1 MITLADESLRELAEQ
16 VQKMNNHLEEQSE
29 KFVTLNAHVEEQ
41 SKKFT
46 TLKNRVAL
54 YKTEIETLHEN
65 YDAAQNAVLNLN
77 QTNTSLLASFTNS
90 AEKTA
95 KILETLNERSLKEID
110 ARQKLEKKV
119 AKDQIEMQQ
128 KLQVSIDA
136 VTTAMQN
143 QTQAQNP
150 QDAEEMI
157 RKEKERVEAFKKL
170 QEEYGKFTKK
180 EFEASDTLDTRSRIL
195 SVAIARY
202 KDQTG
207 DRKLPFF
214 EGMSLYLDEGGTKA
228 EYLAQFLTSTRE
240 ELKLF
245 GVEVASVRKF
255 MYGFLPPGTFRLVN
269 KFASTLNFIG
279 GTMRTLKADAEGT
292 GNILTTTLFSGTID
306 KKGLRRLKERRKDL
320 TTKIGKT
327 KSEKEKQEK
336 LMKDPS
342 LSQLDRDAA
351 KKQFEYLEGI
361 EKELREERKK
371 GDAKIKKQGNFLAKQ
386 LNKGFG
392 ISIPILNLQKYAE
405 KGLEY
410 NERITQGYEKFIEKQ
425 DEIIKNAN
433 NRYTKGQQFQARI
446 KKFVVQ
452 VSRFLLMAS
461 MYILLF
467 SFLFIFIKKFFEANS
482 ERIKEFYGIVSG
494 IFEWLLGTVVNG
506 VIDTIS
512 GISTVISGL
521 TEGKVG
527 KVFDGVIEIV
537 WGLLQILGGV
547 VGTLF
552 AGALSVIGALV
563 YSLGVGFLE
572 WSKGILEGK
581 GFKMLGDIVALLI
594 AAKLLLFTIS
604 LLPVSLPFIIVA
616 ALGVVIFAAVRKI
629 ISAIPGMAEGGVSA
643 GGLTIVGEKGPELV
657 NLPKGSRVHSNA
669 DSRKMTGS
677 TVNNFNITINA
688 KDSSKAEMRRMA
700 DEIGRMI
707 SSKINR
713 STSSSTFR

>member
-1 MITLADESLRELAEQ
+1 MITLADESLRGLAEQ
-16 VQKMNNHLEEQSE
+16 VQKMNNHL
-29 KFVTLNAHVEEQ
+29 EEQ

-65 YDAAQNAVLNLN
+65 YDAAQNAVINLN

-95 KILETLNERSLKEID
+95 KMLEEINERSLKEID

-119 AKDQIEMQQ
+119 AKDQIEIQQ

-143 QTQAQNP
+143 QAQANNT

-157 RKEKERVEAFKKL
+157 RQEKARVEAFKRL

-214 EGMSLYLDEGGTKA
+214 EGMSLYLEEGGTKA

-245 GVEVASVRKF
+245 GVEVGSVRKF

-320 TTKIGKT
+320 TEKITKT
-327 KSEKEKQEK
+327 KKEKNIQK
-336 LMKDPS
+336 GRMGDAS

-405 KGLEY
+405 KGAEY
-410 NERITQGYEKFIEKQ
+410 NEKATQAYENFIKNQ

-433 NRYTKGQQFQARI
+433 NRYTKGQQFRARI

-452 VSRFLLMAS
+452 AGRFLLMAS

-467 SFLFIFIKKFFEANS
+467 SILFIFIKKFFEANS
-482 ERIKEFYGIVSG
+482 ERIKDFYTKISG
-494 IFEWLLGTVVNG
+494 IFDWLFGRVVNG
-506 VIDTIS
+506 VIETIN
-512 GISTVISGL
+512 GISTVITGL
-521 TEGKVG
+521 LNGDVG
-527 KVFDGVIEIV
+527 KVFEGVIGIV
-537 WGLLQILGGV
+537 LGLGEVLVGV

-552 AGALSVIGALV
+552 MGAVSVIGALV
-563 YSLGVGFLE
+563 YSLGVGFLD
-572 WSKGILEGK
+572 WSKGVLEGK
-581 GFKMLGDIVALLI
+581 GFKMLGDIVALII
-594 AAKLLLFTIS
+594 AAKALLFIIS
-604 LLPVSLPFIIVA
+604 LLPVSLPFILVA
-616 ALGVVIFAAVRKI
+616 ALGVVIYGAVRMLLKSI
-629 ISAIPGMAEGGVSA
+629 GFKAEGGKIQTP
-643 GGLTIVGEKGPELV
+643 LTVVGEKGPEIMV
-657 NLPKGSRVHSNA
+657 GRQGSNIISNA
-669 DSRKMTGS
+669 DSKKMLGGKTI
-677 TVNNFNITINA
+677 NNFNITINA
-688 KDSSKAEMRRMA
+688 KDTSKAEMRRMA

>member
-1 MITLADESLRELAEQ
+1 VIALSDEFRGLAEQ
-16 VQKMNNHLEEQSE
+16 VQKMNKHLEEQSE
-29 KFVTLNAHVEEQ
+29 KFVTLNAHIEQQ

-46 TLKNRVAL
+46 TLKNRVAG
-54 YKTEIETLHEN
+54 YKTEIETLGKN
-65 YDAAQNAVLNLN
+65 YDAAQVAVGQLNK
-77 QTNTSLLASFTNS
+77 TNTSLLASFTDS
-90 AEKTA
+90 ADKTA
-95 KILETLNERSLKEID
+95 KILETLNERSEKEIE
-110 ARQKLEKKV
+110 ARQKLEEKFT
-119 AKDQIEMQQ
+119 KDQIEMQQ

-143 QTQAQNP
+143 QAQTQNP

-170 QEEYGKFTKK
+170 QEEYGKFVKK
-180 EFEASDTLDTRSRIL
+180 EIEANENLDTRSRIL
-195 SVAIARY
+195 GVAIAKY
-202 KDQTG
+202 KKETG

-214 EGMSLYLDEGGTKA
+214 EGMSLYLEEGGTRA

-240 ELKLF
+240 ELKVF

-306 KKGLRRLKERRKDL
+306 KKGLRRL
-320 TTKIGKT
+320 T
-327 KSEKEKQEK
+327 EKEEELTGQIGQTETEFKKQ
-336 LMKDPS
+336 LNLSTDAS
-342 LSQLDRDAA
+342 ISQLDRDAA
-351 KKQFEYLEGI
+351 KEQAEYLEGI
-361 EKELREERKK
+361 LDELKEEKK
-371 GDAKIKKQGNFLAKQ
+371 GVQQKLKKRGNILARQ
-386 LNKGFG
+386 LEKGFG
-392 ISIPILNLQKYAE
+392 ISKPILNLQYYAE
-405 KGLEY
+405 KGLEF
-410 NERITQGYEKFIEKQ
+410 NEKMTQGYEKFIEKQ

-433 NRYTKGQQFQARI
+433 NTYTKGQQFRARI
-446 KKFVVQ
+446 KKIAVQ

-494 IFEWLLGTVVNG
+494 IFEWLLGTVVSG

-512 GISTVISGL
+512 GISAVISGL
-521 TEGKVG
+521 LKGDVG
-527 KVFDGVIEIV
+527 KVFEGV
-537 WGLLQILGGV
+537 LQIVIGV
-547 VGTLF
+547 GKVLIGVAGTLF

-581 GFKMLGDIVALLI
+581 GFKMLGDIVALII
-594 AAKLLLFTIS
+594 AAKALLFIIS
-604 LLPVSLPFIIVA
+604 LLPVSLPFILVA

-629 ISAIPGMAEGGVSA
+629 ISVIPGMAEGGVSA
-643 GGLTIVGEKGPELV
+643 GGLTIVGERGPELV
-657 NLPKGSRVHSNA
+657 NLPKGSRVHSNT

-713 STSSSTFR
+713 STSSSTLR

>member
-1 MITLADESLRELAEQ
+1 MITLADDLSDILRKTNLIKDEVDLLKKNYKA
-16 VQKMNNHLEEQSE
+16 
-29 KFVTLNAHVEEQ
+29 VT
-41 SKKFT
+41 T
-46 TLKNRVAL
+46 
-54 YKTEIETLHEN
+54 
-65 YDAAQNAVLNLN
+65 AVLELKR
-77 QTNTSLLASFTNS
+77 TNTELLEGITENAKQST
-90 AEKTA
+90 
-95 KILETLNERSLKEID
+95 KILEAMSERTMKAAQVKIETDKKQAQIVKAINKTQVQMRNDFIKENKKLK
-110 ARQKLEKKV
+110 KS
-119 AKDQIEMQQ
+119 IE
-128 KLQVSIDA
+128 A

-143 QTQAQNP
+143 QAQAQNS

-157 RKEKERVEAFKKL
+157 RQEKKRVEAFKEL
-170 QEEYGKFTKK
+170 QEEYGKFVKK
-180 EFEASDTLDTRSRIL
+180 EIQANENLDTRSRIL
-195 SVAIARY
+195 GVAIAKY
-202 KDQTG
+202 KKETG

-214 EGMSLYLDEGGTKA
+214 EGMSLYLEEGGTKA

-240 ELKLF
+240 ELKIF

-306 KKGLRRLKERRKDL
+306 KKGLRRL
-320 TTKIGKT
+320 T
-327 KSEKEKQEK
+327 EKEEELTGQIGQTETEFKKQ
-336 LMKDPS
+336 LNLSTDAS
-342 LSQLDRDAA
+342 ISQLDRDAA
-351 KKQFEYLEGI
+351 KEQAEYLEGI
-361 EKELREERKK
+361 LNELKEEKK
-371 GDAKIKKQGNFLAKQ
+371 GVQQKLKKRGNILARQ
-386 LNKGFG
+386 LEKGFG
-392 ISIPILNLQKYAE
+392 LQTFRKYSE

-425 DEIIKNAN
+425 DKIIKNAN
-433 NRYTKGQQFQARI
+433 NTYTKGQQFRARI
-446 KKFVVQ
+446 KKIAVQ

-494 IFEWLLGTVVNG
+494 IFEWLLGTVVSG

-512 GISTVISGL
+512 GISAVISGL
-521 TEGKVG
+521 LKGDVG
-527 KVFDGVIEIV
+527 KVFEGV
-537 WGLLQILGGV
+537 LQIVIGV
-547 VGTLF
+547 GKVLIGVAGTLF

-581 GFKMLGDIVALLI
+581 GFKMLGDIVALII
-594 AAKLLLFTIS
+594 AAKALLFIIS
-604 LLPVSLPFIIVA
+604 LLPVSLPFILVA

-629 ISAIPGMAEGGVSA
+629 ISVIPGFAEGGVSA
-643 GGLTIVGEKGPELV
+643 GGLAVVGEKGPELV
-657 NLPKGSRVHSNA
+657 NLPKGSRVHSNT

-700 DEIGRMI
+700 DEIGKMI

-713 STSSSTFR
+713 STSSSILR

>member
-1 MITLADESLRELAEQ
+1 MITLADESLRGLAEQ
-16 VQKMNNHLEEQSE
+16 VQKMNKHLEEQSE
-29 KFVTLNAHVEEQ
+29 KFATLNAHIEQ
-41 SKKFT
+41 QSNKFR

-77 QTNTSLLASFTNS
+77 RTNTDLLVSFTNS
-90 AEKTA
+90 ADKTA
-95 KILETLNERSLKEID
+95 EILEKINDRSIKEVK
-110 ARQKLEKKV
+110 ARKKLEKKF
-119 AKDQIEMQQ
+119 AKEQIEIQQ
-128 KLQVSIDA
+128 KLQVSIEA

-143 QTQAQNP
+143 QAQAQNP

-157 RKEKERVEAFKKL
+157 RKEKERVEAFKQL
-170 QEEYGKFTKK
+170 QEEYGKFVKK
-180 EFEASDTLDTRSRIL
+180 EIQANENLDTRSRIL
-195 SVAIARY
+195 GVAIAKY
-202 KDQTG
+202 KKETG

-214 EGMSLYLDEGGTKA
+214 EGMSLYLEEGGTKA

-240 ELKLF
+240 ELKVF

-306 KKGLRRLKERRKDL
+306 KKGLRRLSARRDEL
-320 TTKIGKT
+320 TGQIGETKT
-327 KSEKEKQEK
+327 KFQEQ
-336 LMKDPS
+336 LNLSTDAS
-342 LSQLDRDAA
+342 ISQLDRDAA
-351 KKQFEYLEGI
+351 KQQAEYLEGI
-361 EKELREERKK
+361 LNELKEEKK
-371 GDAKIKKQGNFLAKQ
+371 GVKQKLKKRGNILAKILEN
-386 LNKGFG
+386 GFG
-392 ISIPILNLQKYAE
+392 LQTFRKYSE

-433 NRYTKGQQFQARI
+433 NAYTKGQQFRARI
-446 KKFVVQ
+446 KKIAVQ
-452 VSRFLLMAS
+452 VGRFLLMAS

-482 ERIKEFYGIVSG
+482 ERIKKFYEIVSG
-494 IFEWLLGTVVNG
+494 IFKWLFGTVVSG

-512 GISTVISGL
+512 GISKVITGL
-521 TEGKVG
+521 LGGKVG
-527 KVFDGVIEIV
+527 KVFEGVIEIV
-537 WGLLQILGGV
+537 WGLLQVLGGLAL
-547 VGTLF
+547 TAL
-552 AGALSVIGALV
+552 AGALSVVGALG
-563 YSLGVGFLE
+563 YSLLMQGIEWGIGFFKADAFLKRVGDL
-572 WSKGILEGK
+572 
-581 GFKMLGDIVALLI
+581 VALVL
-594 AAKLLLFTIS
+594 AVKALLFIIS
-604 LLPVSLPFIIVA
+604 LLPVSLPFILVA

-629 ISAIPGMAEGGVSA
+629 ISVIPGFAEGGVSA
-643 GGLTIVGEKGPELV
+643 GGLAVVGEKGPELV
-657 NLPKGSRVHSNA
+657 NLPKGSRVHSNT

-688 KDSSKAEMRRMA
+688 RDSSKAEMRRMA

-713 STSSSTFR
+713 STSSSTLR

>member
-1 MITLADESLRELAEQ
+1 MITLADDLSDILRKTNLIKDEVDLLKKNYKA
-16 VQKMNNHLEEQSE
+16 
-29 KFVTLNAHVEEQ
+29 VT
-41 SKKFT
+41 T
-46 TLKNRVAL
+46 
-54 YKTEIETLHEN
+54 
-65 YDAAQNAVLNLN
+65 AVLELKR
-77 QTNTSLLASFTNS
+77 TNTELLEGITENAKQST
-90 AEKTA
+90 
-95 KILETLNERSLKEID
+95 KILEEMSERTMKAALAKIETDKKQAQIVKAINKTQVQMRNDFIKENKKLK
-110 ARQKLEKKV
+110 KS
-119 AKDQIEMQQ
+119 IE
-128 KLQVSIDA
+128 A

-143 QTQAQNP
+143 QAQAQNS

-157 RKEKERVEAFKKL
+157 RQEKKRVEAFKEL
-170 QEEYGKFTKK
+170 QEEYGKFVKK
-180 EFEASDTLDTRSRIL
+180 EIQANENLDTRSRIL
-195 SVAIARY
+195 GVAIAKY
-202 KDQTG
+202 KKETG

-214 EGMSLYLDEGGTKA
+214 EGMSLYLEEGGTKA

-240 ELKLF
+240 ELKIF

-306 KKGLRRLKERRKDL
+306 KKGLRRL
-320 TTKIGKT
+320 T
-327 KSEKEKQEK
+327 EKEEELTGQIGQTETEFKKQ
-336 LMKDPS
+336 LNLSTDAS
-342 LSQLDRDAA
+342 ISQLDRDAA
-351 KKQFEYLEGI
+351 KEQAEYLEGI
-361 EKELREERKK
+361 LDELKEEKK
-371 GDAKIKKQGNFLAKQ
+371 GVQQKLKKRGNILARQ
-386 LNKGFG
+386 LEKGFG
-392 ISIPILNLQKYAE
+392 ISKPILNLQYYAE
-405 KGLEY
+405 KGLEF
-410 NERITQGYEKFIEKQ
+410 NEKMTQGYEKFIEKQ

-433 NRYTKGQQFQARI
+433 NTYTKGQQFRARI
-446 KKFVVQ
+446 KKIAVQ
-452 VSRFLLMAS
+452 VGRFLLMAS

-494 IFEWLLGTVVNG
+494 IFEWLLGTVVSG

-512 GISTVISGL
+512 GISAVISGL
-521 TEGKVG
+521 LKGDVG
-527 KVFDGVIEIV
+527 KVFEGV
-537 WGLLQILGGV
+537 LQIVIGV
-547 VGTLF
+547 GKVLIGVAGTLF

-581 GFKMLGDIVALLI
+581 GFKMLGDIVALII
-594 AAKLLLFTIS
+594 AAKALLFIIS
-604 LLPVSLPFIIVA
+604 LLPVSLPFILVA

-629 ISAIPGMAEGGVSA
+629 ISVIPGMAEGGVSA
-643 GGLTIVGEKGPELV
+643 GGLTIVGERGPELV
-657 NLPKGSRVHSNA
+657 NLPKGSRVHSNT

-713 STSSSTFR
+713 STSSSTLR